1 MSVNGV
7 YGTNVGALIDSND
20 VDIFYS
26 YSPTRNCDDI
36 NNLKFNKLE
45 SGNLVNAEM
54 QEKYGDA
61 YSTQIEGLYNLKL
74 PLQYFNQK
82 GFYTIYIKPRE
93 SKKENGLQKIIM

>member
-7 YGTNVGALIDSND
+7 YGTNVGALINSND

-26 YSPTRNCDDI
+26 YSPTRNGDDI

-45 SGNLVNAEM
+45 NGNLINAEM
-54 QEKYGDA
+54 QENYDDA

-74 PLQYFNQK
+74 PLQYFIVPVIFSLFFNCNS
-82 GFYTIYIKPRE
+82 FALP
-93 SKKENGLQKIIM
+93 LV